1 MTDIIIQNNGEDLS
15 SKMKNNKNG
24 NFSNKNTQKS
34 ESNNSDKKINENITD
49 LNSLKS
55 KLKGIKFIDGQF
67 EIEDCIGSGGES
79 KVYILLNHKRKRA
92 CSLKVIE
99 NIKKER
105 NLNELNIA
113 TKLKNSNII
122 NYYLYFLFKGDDND
136 YIIME
141 NAKYGNLRDFT
152 LNTLKTKNNCL
163 SESMLCY
170 ISYQILNGL
179 YHCHKCKIAHMDIKP
194 QNIVICE
201 VFTAKIIDFSISID
215 YSGKDLNEKIKVPYK
230 GTNFYMSQEVFNR
243 EEIKYKD
250 LNKIDA
256 YSFGVLLFRLAFGY
270 YPYGLEIGDE
280 DNDKIILE
288 KIKGRL
294 EIKNERHFSSY
305 FVDLVEKLLENNIS
319 KRISIYEAM
328 EHPWI
333 KGASILNDEKENTY
347 YMNKFISN
355 LSTNNIKKFNDYLKL
370 HKK

>member
-1 MTDIIIQNNGEDLS
+1 MADLIIQNNGEDLS
-15 SKMKNNKNG
+15 SKMKNNKTENL
-24 NFSNKNTQKS
+24 SNKNTQKS
-34 ESNNSDKKINENITD
+34 EGNNSDKKSNENITEK
-49 LNSLKS
+49 NSLKI
-55 KLKGIKFIDGQF
+55 KLKGIKFIDAQY
-67 EIEDCIGSGGES
+67 EIGDCIGSGAES
-79 KVYILLNHKRKRA
+79 KVYILLNQKRKKPFG
-92 CSLKVIE
+92 LKVIE
-99 NIKKER
+99 NKKKER
-105 NLNELNIA
+105 NLNELKIA
-113 TKLKNSNII
+113 TKLKNANIN
-122 NYYLYFLFKGDDND
+122 NYHGYFKIKEDNND

-152 LNTLKTKNNCL
+152 SNTLKTKNNCL

-170 ISYQILNGL
+170 ISNQILNGL
-179 YHCHKCKIAHMDIKP
+179 YYCHKCKIAHMDIKP

-201 VFTAKIIDFSISID
+201 VFSAKIIDFSISID

-230 GTNFYMSQEVFNR
+230 GTNFYMSQEVFN
-243 EEIKYKD
+243 EDEIKYKD

-256 YSFGVLLFRLAFGY
+256 YAFGVLLFRLAFGY

-288 KIKGRL
+288 KIKGKL
-294 EIKNERHFSSY
+294 DIKNERHFSSY
-305 FVDLVEKLLENNIS
+305 FVDLVEKLLEKNINE
-319 KRISIYEAM
+319 RISIYEAM

-333 KGASILNDEKENTY
+333 RGAQILNDEKENTY

>member
-1 MTDIIIQNNGEDLS
+1 MTDLIIQNNNEDLS
-15 SKMKNNKNG
+15 NKIKNTKNE
-24 NFSNKNTQKS
+24 NISNKNTQKS
-34 ESNNSDKKINENITD
+34 EDTNSDKKSNENISD
-49 LNSLKS
+49 INSFKRKLKS
-55 KLKGIKFIDGQF
+55 IKFINEQF
-67 EIEDCIGSGGES
+67 EIMDCIDTGGES
-79 KVYILLNHKRKRA
+79 KVFKLLNQKRKRTCA
-92 CSLKVIE
+92 LKVIV
-99 NIKKER
+99 NKKKER
-105 NLNELNIA
+105 NLNELKIA
-113 TKLKNSNII
+113 TKLKNSNIN
-122 NYYLYFLFKGDDND
+122 NYYAYFLFKGDNND

-141 NAKYGNLRDFT
+141 NAKYGNLRNFT
-152 LNTLKTKNNCL
+152 LNILKTRNNCL

-170 ISYQILNGL
+170 ISNQILNGL

-215 YSGKDLNEKIKVPYK
+215 YSGKDLNEKIKIPYK

-256 YSFGVLLFRLAFGY
+256 YAFGVLLFRLAFGY
-270 YPYGLEIGDE
+270 YPYGLKIGDE
-280 DNDKIILE
+280 DNDKIIME
-288 KIKGRL
+288 KIKGQL

-305 FVDLVEKLLENNIS
+305 FVDLVGKLLERNINE
-319 KRISIYEAM
+319 RISIYEAM

-333 KGASILNDEKENTY
+333 KGAQILNDEKENTY

-370 HKK
+370 HK